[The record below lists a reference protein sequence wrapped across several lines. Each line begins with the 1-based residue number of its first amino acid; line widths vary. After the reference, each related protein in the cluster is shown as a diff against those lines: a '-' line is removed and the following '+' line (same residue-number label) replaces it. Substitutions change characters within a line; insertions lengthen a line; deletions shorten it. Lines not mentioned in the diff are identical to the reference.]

1 MYYNYVGGVMSII
14 MHIDVNNAFLS
25 WTAVYMLKN
34 GYKEDIRYQEAVIGG
49 DETARR
55 GIVLAKSMVAKARG
69 VKTAETLREAKRK
82 CDNLHIYP
90 PYYKLY
96 KYMSNKLFELI
107 RSYIPDIE
115 ILSID
120 ECFADYG
127 KVKKLYG
134 DEIKFA
140 YKLKKEIK
148 DKLGFTVNIGIAN
161 NKLCAKM
168 ASDFIKPDR
177 VHTLFE
183 NEIESKMYPL
193 PIEKLFGVGKK
204 TAIKL
209 RELNI
214 NTIGDLANANENFLH
229 KYFKNQTKK
238 LIDSAKG
245 ISDSII
251 TIKNRDVSIS
261 NSTTLPYNLNDIE
274 DINKVILSL
283 VENVCITLRK
293 KRKYA
298 SVVGVSLKDKFLKTK
313 SHQRKLLNA
322 TDNTD
327 EIYNVCKLLA
337 KELYNDESIRLVGV
351 SLSKLTD
358 YSNYQISLFE
368 DVKEKQKDSNLDK
381 VIDDLKQLYGS
392 KIINKASIINS
403 NIHKK

>member
-1 MYYNYVGGVMSII
+1 MKRII

-25 WTAVYMLKN
+25 WTAVKMLKE
-34 GYKEDIRYQEAVIGG
+34 GFSYDIRNSYAIIGG
-49 DETARR
+49 DEASRR
-55 GIVLAKSMVAKARG
+55 GIVLAKSMPAKKMG
-69 VKTAETLREAKRK
+69 VVTGETLYMARK
-82 CDNLHIYP
+82 KCPKLKNYP
-90 PYYKLY
+90 PDYKFY
-96 KYMSNKLFELI
+96 KMMSDSMMNLI
-107 RSYIPDIE
+107 KNYSPDIE
-115 ILSID
+115 QMSID
-120 ECFADYG
+120 ECFLDYTP
-127 KVKKLYG
+127 VKKLYG

>member
-1 MYYNYVGGVMSII
+1 MYYNCMGGIMSII

-34 GYKEDIRYQEAVIGG
+34 GYQEDIRYQEAVIGG
-49 DETARR
+49 DESARR
-55 GIVLAKSMVAKARG
+55 GIVLAKSLVAKSRG
-69 VKTAETLREAKRK
+69 VKTAGTLREAKRK
-82 CDNLHIYP
+82 CNDLHIYP

-107 RSYIPDIE
+107 ESYIPDIE

-127 KVKKLYG
+127 KVKNLYG

-209 RELNI
+209 RNLNI
-214 NTIGDLANANENFLH
+214 NTIGDLANAKEDFLH

-251 TIKNRDVSIS
+251 TLKNRDVSIS

-327 EIYNVCKLLA
+327 EIYNVCKVLA
-337 KELYNDESIRLVGV
+337 CELYNDESIRLVGV

-368 DVKEKQKDSNLDK
+368 DVNDKQKDSNLDR
-381 VIDDLKQLYGS
+381 VVDDLKQLYGS

-403 NIHKK
+403 SIHKK

>member
-1 MYYNYVGGVMSII
+1 MSII

-49 DETARR
+49 DESARR
-55 GIVLAKSMVAKARG
+55 GIVLAKSMVAKSRG
-69 VKTAETLREAKRK
+69 VKTAETLWEAKRK
-82 CDNLHIYP
+82 CSDLHIYP

-107 RSYIPDIE
+107 ENYIPDIE

-127 KVKKLYG
+127 KVKNLYG

>member
-1 MYYNYVGGVMSII
+1 MYYNYAGGVMSII

-261 NSTTLPYNLNDIE
+261 NSTTLPYNLNDLE

-381 VIDDLKQLYGS
+381 VIDDLKKLYGS

>member
-1 MYYNYVGGVMSII
+1 MSII

-34 GYKEDIRYQEAVIGG
+34 GYQEDIRYQEAVIGG
-49 DETARR
+49 DESARR
-55 GIVLAKSMVAKARG
+55 GIVLAKSMVAKSRG
-69 VKTAETLREAKRK
+69 VKTAETLWEAKRK
-82 CDNLHIYP
+82 CSDLHIYP

-107 RSYIPDIE
+107 ENYIPDIE

-127 KVKKLYG
+127 KVKNLYG

>member
-1 MYYNYVGGVMSII
+1 MSII

-34 GYKEDIRYQEAVIGG
+34 GYQEDIRYQEAVIGG
-49 DETARR
+49 DESARR
-55 GIVLAKSMVAKARG
+55 GIVLAKSMVAKSRG
-69 VKTAETLREAKRK
+69 VKTAETLWEAKRK
-82 CDNLHIYP
+82 CSDLHIYP

-127 KVKKLYG
+127 KVKNLYG